1 MELYD
6 VSRRET
12 RRTWAIALTLLVAIF
27 IAGAPVVEAAT
38 QAVKVTNT
46 PAVKIKDTK
55 NGQIDAAA
63 VGSGDQGGLGLLNAP
78 ASKGAV
84 AVRTFGGGGGL
95 INAIDCNAGTPR
107 PNTTTVGANN
117 RKVITGILFTGTD
130 ATVDVDAPAL
140 GALGVDILKF
150 RANAAN
156 PNVFVGLGNG
166 LTVTPGNL
174 VFTCTGTDG
183 EFVILGQ

>member
-1 MELYD
+1 MELYE
-6 VSRRET
+6 VSRRES
-12 RRTWAIALTLLVAIF
+12 RRTWAIALTLLLAIF

-38 QAVKVTNT
+38 RAVRVTNT
-46 PAVKIKDTK
+46 PAVKIKDTG

-78 ASKGAV
+78 SSRGAV

-95 INAIDCNAGTPR
+95 IGTVDCNALSPR
-107 PNTTTVGANN
+107 PATTTIEANN
-117 RKVITGILFTGTD
+117 RRVITGIIFTGTD

-140 GALGVDILKF
+140 GPLGTDVLKF
-150 RANAAN
+150 RVDAAN

-166 LTVTPGNL
+166 LTVAPGNL